1 MEFLSGVVERIT
13 FANED
18 NGFTVAKL
26 KSKGFPELIT
36 IVGSMAVVNIG
47 AVVRLKGEW
56 KIDSKFGRQFCV
68 SEYQETMPA
77 TILGI
82 EKYLG
87 SGLIKGIGPV
97 NAKRIVKHFGLETIQ
112 VIEEQPERLVE
123 VGGIGA
129 KRVAMIQVAWAEQ
142 KEIKNIMLFLQSHGV
157 STSFAVKIFKTYQA
171 DSIKVVQ
178 ENPYRLADDIWGIG
192 FKTADIIAS
201 KMGFDPLSYERCRSG
216 LMYVL
221 NEFANEG
228 HCFARQE
235 DLVAKAEKMLEIP
248 AEMIQRTLGQ
258 MVDEKSV
265 IVDDGDA
272 VYLPPFYYSEVGVAN
287 KIKELVTLSGKLNTT
302 EVDRLVAQIEQQ
314 AGITYDSVQKAAI
327 VQAAQSKF
335 MVLTGGPGTGKTTTT
350 NAIIK
355 VFESMGA
362 TILLAAPTGRAA
374 KRMTEATGIESK
386 TIHRLL
392 EFKPGEGYK
401 KNEENLLDCDV
412 LIIDESSMMDI
423 ILFYNVL
430 KAVPREA
437 ILLLVGDIDQL
448 PSVSAGNVLH
458 DIIASQAVP
467 VVRLQQIFRQAQG
480 SMIITNAHRINQ
492 GQMPVLKAGKEADF
506 FFIEAESPDQIV
518 ERIKELCA
526 TRLPAYYRVNP
537 KEDIQVLCP
546 MQRGETGAFNLNQ
559 VLQDTLNPQ
568 SVYIKYGGVQYRLN
582 DKVMQIKNNY
592 DKNVFNGDIG
602 VITQL
607 DQEDKT
613 LLITFDGHPVEY
625 DATELDEVVLAYA
638 TTIHKSQ
645 GSEYPIVVAP
655 FSMQHYMMLQ
665 RNLLYTCVTRAKKIM
680 VLVGSKKA
688 VAMSIHNNKIISR
701 NTMLA
706 ARLQDN
712 IGQE

>member
-1 MEFLSGVVERIT
+1 MEYLSGVVERIT
-13 FANED
+13 FANEE

-26 KSKGFPELIT
+26 KSKGFPELVT
-36 IVGSMAVVNIG
+36 IVGNMAAVNIG
-47 AVVRLKGEW
+47 AVVRLKGQW
-56 KIDSKFGRQFCV
+56 KLDSKFGRQFSV
-68 SEYQETMPA
+68 TEYEETLPA

-97 NAKRIVKHFGLETIQ
+97 NAKRIVKHFGLDTIM
-112 VIEEQPERLVE
+112 VIEEEPQRLVE
-123 VGGIGA
+123 VEGIGA
-129 KRVAMIQVAWAEQ
+129 KRVAMIQVAWGEQ

-157 STSFAVKIFKTYQA
+157 STSFAVKIYKTYQA
-171 DSIKVVQ
+171 ESIKVVK

-192 FKTADIIAS
+192 FKTADTIAS

-228 HCFARQE
+228 HCFARQG
-235 DLVAKAEKMLEIP
+235 DLVEKAEKMLEIP
-248 AEMIQRTLGQ
+248 AETIQQTLSQ
-258 MVDEKSV
+258 MVEEKSV
-265 IVDDGDA
+265 IVDDGDG

-287 KIKELVTLSGKLNTT
+287 KINQLVSLPGKLNATK
-302 EVDRLVAQIEQQ
+302 VDELVAQIEQQ
-314 AGITYDSVQKAAI
+314 AGINYDQVQKDAI
-327 VQAAQSKF
+327 AQAAQSKF

-362 TILLAAPTGRAA
+362 NIMLAAPTGRAA
-374 KRMTEATGIESK
+374 KRMTETTGLEAK

-392 EFKPGEGYK
+392 EFKPGDGYK
-401 KNEENLLDCDV
+401 KNEENLLACDV

-423 ILFYNVL
+423 ILFYNLL
-430 KAVPREA
+430 KAVPLEA
-437 ILLLVGDIDQL
+437 IVLLVGDIDQL

-467 VVRLQQIFRQAQG
+467 VVRLQRIFRQAQG

-492 GQMPVLKAGKEADF
+492 GQMPMLKGGKDADF
-506 FFIEAESPDQIV
+506 FFMEEESPDKIV

-526 TRLPAYYRVNP
+526 QRLPAYYQVNP
-537 KEDIQVLCP
+537 KVDIQVLCP

-559 VLQDTLNPQ
+559 VLQETLNPQ
-568 SVYIKYGGVQYRLN
+568 SKYIKYGGVQYRLN

-602 VITQL
+602 IITEL

-613 LLITFDGHPVEY
+613 LVLTFDGNPVEY
-625 DATELDEVVLAYA
+625 DATELDEVMLAYA

-655 FSMQHYMMLQ
+655 FSIQHYMMLQ
-665 RNLLYTCVTRAKKIM
+665 RNLLYTCVTRAKRIM

-688 VAMSIHNNKIISR
+688 VAMSVNNHKITSR

-706 ARLQDN
+706 ARLQPS
-712 IGQE
+712 GAS